1 VPVASAGPY
10 ASLHLAPDSQPRQH
24 PTARFLQAVCLS
36 CRPTNSVKALKAQV
50 RRNKQD
56 EKQFVTQQLYELP
69 RTVAGL
75 LGHCSKGDSESEFF

>member
-1 VPVASAGPY
+1 MQVCISLQTDNHASTRPLGFYRLY
-10 ASLHLAPDSQPRQH
+10 AFPAAQP
-24 PTARFLQAVCLS
+24 
-36 CRPTNSVKALKAQV
+36 SVKALKAQV

-69 RTVAGL
+69 WTVAGL